1 MIVRRKL
8 RFCGESEFCSMFIMV
23 RHLLIAF
30 INVWDECIV
39 RIKLPFPLT
48 LQYTSIF
55 FQKYSVKMFAN
66 EICIFIFSNFK
77 NNKNENS
84 ILFSKCNRV
93 FDWQIIV
100 LVNILD
106 QVNLIV
112 ISHQNNIGVSS
123 WSRINIRNYTP
134 TNITLIIFVLWN
146 CNRYRNG

>member
-1 MIVRRKL
+1 MWGKWILFNVYN
-8 RFCGESEFCSMFIMV
+8 GQ
-23 RHLLIAF
+23 AF
-30 INVWDECIV
+30 TDCIYKCLGWV
-39 RIKLPFPLT
+39 YSLNKITFST
-48 LQYTSIF
+48 NSSVYFHF

-66 EICIFIFSNFK
+66 EICIFIFSNFE

-134 TNITLIIFVLWN
+134 TNIMLIIFVLWN
-146 CNRYRNG
+146 CNIQKWVVHSYYI